1 MISPKHMINHLDLD
15 SALDSLPP
23 LLHACVGLGSH
34 DTSTPVADGLGV
46 LLEVTVLDG
55 GDELGELALILGS
68 DLGEGENG
76 GGLKSML
83 EVNLQAK
90 FHVCLTFWWTTVPS
104 LALPFTMA

>member
-46 LLEVTVLDG
+46 LLEVAVLDG
-55 GDELGELALILGS
+55 RDELGELALVLGS

-76 GGLKSML
+76 GGLKAKL
-83 EVNLQAK
+83 EVDLREN
-90 FHVCLTFWWTTVPS
+90 FHVCLTFW
-104 LALPFTMA
+104 